1 MENGVWGFNSELR
14 AATGGATR
22 SHSDLQTTRQWLAFE
37 QSTPS
42 LMHLPFTPNSRP
54 RATGFTLIELLVVIA
69 IIAILAGMLLPA
81 LSKAKEKA
89 LGTKC
94 LSNMKQL
101 QLAWTLYSGD
111 QDDRLV
117 SNDHTALAL
126 NTTNQSWTAGWMK
139 NNGGNFQAGS
149 VTNADY
155 FMHALMG
162 RYAGNPGIF
171 KCPSDKFIIPPVTT
185 TYVRSVTM
193 NIWMSDHALPAN
205 HVILGGKQV
214 YLRQSGMGRPSDLFV
229 FIHEDPNTI
238 DDGQFRLDNVA
249 LPWTAIENAPA
260 ALHGGATSMGFAD
273 GHAESHRWNI
283 LTKNNGIPVV
293 QQTGNPQDAQW
304 LKSHA
309 FE

>member
-1 MENGVWGFNSELR
+1 MNTNRTAVRE
-14 AATGGATR
+14 AA
-22 SHSDLQTTRQWLAFE
+22 
-37 QSTPS
+37 
-42 LMHLPFTPNSRP
+42 
-54 RATGFTLIELLVVIA
+54 FTLIELLVVIA

-126 NTTNQSWTAGWMK
+126 NTTNLSWATGWMK
-139 NNGGNFQAGS
+139 NNGGNYQAGS

-155 FMHALMG
+155 FMHALLG
-162 RYAGNPGIF
+162 RYAGNAGIF
-171 KCPSDKFIIPPVTT
+171 KCPSDKFIMPGVTHP
-185 TYVRSVTM
+185 YVRSVTM
-193 NIWMSDHALPAN
+193 NIWMSDHVLPAN
-205 HVILGGKQV
+205 HVILGGKRV
-214 YLRQSGMGRPSDLFV
+214 YLRQTELGKPADLFV

-238 DDGQFRLDNVA
+238 DDGQYRLDNTA

-260 ALHGGATSMGFAD
+260 ALHGGATSMSFAD
-273 GHAESHRWNI
+273 GHAESHKWNI
-283 LTKNNGIPVV
+283 LVKNNGVPVV
-293 QQTGNPQDAQW
+293 QQTANPQDAQW